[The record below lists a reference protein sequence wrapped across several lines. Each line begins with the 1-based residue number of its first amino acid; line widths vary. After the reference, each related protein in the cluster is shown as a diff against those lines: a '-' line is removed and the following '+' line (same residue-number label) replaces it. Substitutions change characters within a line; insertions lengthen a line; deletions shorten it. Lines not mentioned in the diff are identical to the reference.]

1 MKKIAVNT
9 RLLRKNAMDGIGWVT
24 YNILKELTLSH
35 PEIEFHFLFDSGIEN
50 EFLFSKNIVPHNL
63 FPPAKHALLNIVWF
77 EWSAKNLL
85 HKLKPDLFFSP
96 DGILCLGW
104 KGKQYGIVHDVNFVH
119 RPKDLKQTNRI
130 YYNYFIPK
138 SIETACR
145 IGTVSEYS
153 KKDII
158 NVYKTSS
165 DKIDVIHLGINDF
178 FYPLDKPAQQEIKN
192 RFTGGCDYFIFI
204 GTISPRK
211 NINRL
216 MKAFELFKQQ
226 TNSNLKLVI
235 AGKEMYR
242 TSELHE
248 LKLKLKNGND
258 IIFTGR
264 LSNDDLSAL
273 LASSFCLTFVPLIEG
288 FGLPPVEAMQ
298 CDVPVIA
305 SNVTSVPEVV
315 GNAGLLVNP
324 FNVDE
329 IRDAMIAI
337 YTNNDLRST
346 LIERGKERK
355 NQFQWK
361 NTAQEIWISMQKCL

>member
-24 YNILKELTLSH
+24 YNVLKELTTSH

-85 HKLKPDLFFSP
+85 RKLKPDLFFSP

-104 KGKQYGIVHDVNFVH
+104 KGKQYGIIHDVNFVH

-138 SIETACR
+138 SIEKACR

-158 NVYKTSS
+158 DVYKTSS

-178 FYPLDKPAQQEIKN
+178 FYPLDKLSQQEIKN

-216 MKAFELFKQQ
+216 MQAFEFFKQQ

-264 LSNDDLSAL
+264 LSNNDLSAL

-324 FNVDE
+324 FNIDE
-329 IRDAMIAI
+329 IKDAMIAI
-337 YTNNDLRST
+337 YTNNNLRST
-346 LIERGKERK
+346 LIKKGTERRS
-355 NQFQWK
+355 QFQWK
-361 NTAQEIWISMQKCL
+361 NTAKEIWSSMQKCL